1 MMAKTCKVRV
11 NDDVFAANRGDLLL
25 DAALMNGVDIPHDC
39 RSGHCGTC
47 LVRVMEGRVFGG
59 QTVDPKT
66 VHACQCRVISDLVVA
81 VEEVPDV
88 ETVSARVVHLETRAS
103 DVTEVC
109 LGLSRPLFRFPGQY
123 CRVQFRGFP
132 ARCYS
137 PTVPLDAP
145 ADQRLMHLHVRM
157 VPNGRVSSALGRE
170 IREGHRVK
178 ITGPLGSAYLRP
190 NHRHRLVLIAG
201 GTGFA
206 PIWSIAD
213 AAMRERPDRE
223 LVLIVGA
230 RDVEGLYMIPALCR
244 LARCRN
250 TTIIPV
256 ISEGQSTSPAVRTGM
271 PTEYMPKLTA
281 RDVIFTSGPPPMV
294 KAIAELAQAAGAAC
308 YADPFVPAGTTTD
321 EPGVLSRALA
331 WFNSERP
338 AASAR
343 LKPAKPKR
351 PQQGPAPAYAPTK
364 TYGPRPS
371 YAAPFGPSRRY
382 ATES

>member
-1 MMAKTCKVRV
+1 MMTKTCKVVV
-11 NDDVFAANRGDLLL
+11 NGDEFTANRGDLLL

-59 QTVDPKT
+59 QTVDPRT
-66 VHACQCRVISDLVVA
+66 VHACQCRVISDLAIA
-81 VEEVPDV
+81 VEEVPEV
-88 ETVSARVVHLETRAS
+88 ETLSARVVSLKTRAS

-145 ADQRLMHLHVRM
+145 ADGRFMHLHVRM
-157 VPNGRVSSALGRE
+157 VPNGRVSSALGKE

-213 AAMRERPDRE
+213 AAMWERPDRE

-244 LARCRN
+244 LARCQN
-250 TTIIPV
+250 ATIIPV
-256 ISEGQSTSPAVRTGM
+256 ISEGQTLSPAVRTGM
-271 PTEYMPKLTA
+271 PTDYMPKLTA

-308 YADPFVPAGTTTD
+308 YADPFVPAGATA
-321 EPGVLSRALA
+321 ERQNVLSRAMA
-331 WFNSERP
+331 WFNSE
-338 AASAR
+338 ASTNSAR
-343 LKPAKPKR
+343 PGPTNAKR
-351 PQQGPAPAYAPTK
+351 PDRGPAPPYTRAK
-364 TYGPRPS
+364 S
-371 YAAPFGPSRRY
+371 YAAPFGAPRRY
-382 ATES
+382 VTES